1 MLTSKSEIE
10 ISAEDEIERA
20 APQSSYTTDGPVM
33 NINNRSNYVHAGISS
48 LINCETLRIH
58 PTSDIFD
65 PTKNY
70 IGLIN
75 YLTGDIYI
83 RQSDW
88 ILNNIPQRK
97 GRRHGNYLHGRLFYS
112 IYRRWKK
119 QNTTF
124 MGGGF
129 FHLDNEWKFIS
140 RTLNTENND
149 HHLKKFDEIIL
160 QLIINNIYI
169 NHRWLGM
176 HPDHRID
183 CKRLDAMERNKK
195 YTCRADSSTIHVD
208 RKLHGTVKW
217 LNNQRRRLG
226 FIECI
231 GLDRDFYIHATTIL
245 NNGSYSEKNVEFNII
260 QGRHGWKAGNI
271 TAIWP

>member
-10 ISAEDEIERA
+10 ISTEDEIERV

-70 IGLIN
+70 VGLIN